1 MSGSDMQPVDI
12 TGDTLEEAISN
23 GLMQLGLSRNE
34 VIIEIIEEG
43 SRGLLGMGARQAHV
57 RLIPLRSPR
66 PPMPERKPEAPL
78 KTTPKISE
86 PVAIP
91 RSDQAPQPE
100 PQKSVMPVEDEDEY
114 QEVAQYTERTTSTE
128 AEAQVAREALTELL
142 GHMGIHAT
150 IKTRRGQPA
159 DDGEDDDIP
168 WVLNIQGRDL
178 GILIGRRG
186 ETLNALQ
193 FIARLVVSRELQQ
206 RASFVIDVEGYK
218 SRRENTLRSLARR
231 MAEQARRQ
239 RRTMTLEPMPPNERR
254 IIHLTLRD
262 DRSVHTESVGTGDN
276 RKVTIIPVDR

>member
-262 DRSVHTESVGTGDN
+262 DRSVRTESVGTGDN